1 MSKYTKIFLT
11 LFIIVI
17 LLPLFAY
24 SFVRFGLSQD
34 NISYPAKDH
43 AHFRLQY
50 IYRGKM
56 ENFADAKYQ
65 TPYDKGQCDASL
77 AKEPIHLHD
86 NKNQVIHLHWARI
99 TGGEILKNYGLN
111 LIGGQDDKLGY
122 QLYEL
127 TKFKITP
134 APIFGKVLPQPENAD
149 KLWVY
154 SGEKDAFKLRS
165 LEEFKNQDLEKFFG
179 ATSQERLDQEK
190 YGEKISFFDSI
201 KVLGHG
207 DGLDDIENK
216 KLVNNSTP
224 TTLTTSTSSQA
235 PKTEEELKQIN
246 NLLGN
251 VVIFVQ
257 TNEPTQDQVK
267 KQFDMLEP
275 LSLSTCGG

>member
-1 MSKYTKIFLT
+1 MSRTTKLISLLLIAVF
-11 LFIIVI
+11 
-17 LLPLFAY
+17 LLPTIAY
-24 SFVRFGLSQD
+24 SIIRFGISQD

-43 AHFRLQY
+43 AHFRMQY
-50 IYRGKM
+50 VYHGKM

-86 NKNQVIHLHWARI
+86 NKNQVVHFHWARI
-99 TGGEILKNYGLN
+99 TGGQVLKNYGLN

-134 APIFGKVLPQPENAD
+134 IPIFGKVLPQPENAD
-149 KLWVY
+149 KIWVY
-154 SGEKDAFKLRS
+154 SGEKDNFNTRT
-165 LEEFKNQDLEKFFG
+165 LEEFKNQDMEKFFDS
-179 ATSQERLDQEK
+179 TSQERLDQEK
-190 YGEKISFFDSI
+190 YGDKISLFNSVKAFAHGEDLDQHEKIA
-201 KVLGHG
+201 
-207 DGLDDIENK
+207 
-216 KLVNNSTP
+216 NN
-224 TTLTTSTSSQA
+224 TTAISSSTSSIVA

-257 TNEPTQDQVK
+257 LNEPTQDQVK

-275 LSLSTCGG
+275 LSPSTCGG